1 MNERSGLGSTS
12 RKCTGN
18 LKKRKL
24 FAAALAIGEKRAK
37 QISFFCKIKIY
48 IS

>member
-18 LKKRKL
+18 FKKRKL
-24 FAAALAIGEKRAK
+24 FAAALATGEKELK
-37 QISFFCKIKIY
+37 KFHFFVK
-48 IS
+48 